1 MDKEISLDEE
11 LAEELEPEIL
21 ALDGE
26 DLDESEEEEVEAAE
40 TDEEKEERRKRRR
53 KYLKIAGI
61 GIAGLAACIYLGFVV
76 YFSNHFYFRT
86 SVNGA
91 DQSMKSVTAAE
102 GYMEQQVTDYVL
114 TIRTSDGTTEQIVGA
129 DISMNFEKGD
139 ELKSLVKSQNPWLWP
154 VSLFQKQELV
164 APVGVTYDEEKLAVE
179 ISKLNCMKEENQVAP
194 VSATPE
200 YNGTAFEILAEKI
213 GSKINQ
219 AVFEEKIKEY
229 LNGFVSE
236 LDLVEE
242 ACYVEAKYKSD
253 SPEVIAACEQMNQFL
268 TAKITYDF
276 GTTQEVV
283 DRDVIKD
290 WLVVS
295 DDMTGKLSA
304 SKIKA
309 YIEELAEKYDTY
321 QKERTFTSGDGRTV
335 SVSGGD
341 YGWMIDQDA
350 EYKALVANLK
360 NSEVV
365 EREPEYAK
373 RAETRSGNEWG
384 DTYVE
389 VDLAR
394 QRVYLIINGKVLLD
408 TPCVT
413 GNVNNG
419 WYTPQ
424 GVYSIKNRAKNVTLR
439 GPKKDGKY
447 EWESPVTFWMP
458 FNGSIGLHDASWQ
471 TSFGNPEGYL
481 VTGSRGCV
489 NLQYDAAEMIFNN
502 VSIGTPV
509 VCHF

>member
-11 LAEELEPEIL
+11 MAEELEPEIL
-21 ALDGE
+21 AGDGE
-26 DLDESEEEEVEAAE
+26 DLDESEEVEEEE
-40 TDEEKEERRKRRR
+40 SEEEKEVRRKRRMT
-53 KYLKIAGI
+53 YLKRAGI
-61 GIAGLAACIYLGFVV
+61 GAAALVVCVYLGFAV
-76 YFSNHFYFRT
+76 YFMNHFYFRT
-86 SVNGA
+86 SVNGV
-91 DQSMKSVTAAE
+91 DQSMKSVTEAE
-102 GYMEQQVTDYVL
+102 RYMEQQVKDYVL
-114 TIRTSDGTTEQIVGA
+114 TIKTSDGASEQIVGS
-129 DISMNFEKGD
+129 DISMSYEKGK
-139 ELKSLVKSQNPWLWP
+139 ELQSLIKSQNPWLWP
-154 VSLFQKQELV
+154 VSLFQKQELI
-164 APVGVTYDEEKLAVE
+164 ASVGVKYDEEKLAEEVSQLE
-179 ISKLNCMKEENQVAP
+179 CMKEENQVAP
-194 VSATPE
+194 VSAVPE
-200 YNGTAFEILAEKI
+200 YNGTEFVIVPEKVGSKIDQPVFAEKI
-213 GSKINQ
+213 Q
-219 AVFEEKIKEY
+219 EY
-229 LNGFVSE
+229 LNGFLSE

-242 ACYVEAKYKSD
+242 ACYVEAKYKAD
-253 SPEVIAACEQMNQFL
+253 SPEVIAACEQMNQYL
-268 TAKITYDF
+268 DTKITYDF
-276 GTTQEVV
+276 GSTQEVV

-290 WLVVS
+290 WVFAS
-295 DDMTGKLSA
+295 EDMTGKLSA

-309 YIEELAEKYDTY
+309 FVEELAEKYDTY
-321 QKERTFTSGDGRTV
+321 QKERTFTSADGRTV
-335 SVSGGD
+335 TVSGGD

-360 NSEVV
+360 NKEVV

-394 QRVYLIINGKVLLD
+394 QRVYLVLNGKVALD

-413 GNVNNG
+413 GNTTKG
-419 WYTPQ
+419 WITPQ
-424 GVYSIKNRAKNVTLR
+424 GVYSIKYCKKGAVLR

-447 EWESPVTFWMP
+447 EWESPVDFWMP

-502 VSIGTPV
+502 VSAGTPV